1 MTNTHLTSCF
11 CTLISV
17 IIPTL
22 SHSRKFEFCLRWL
35 PVGPLWPLMA
45 LGLHWKAAKIW
56 WEKKTKTIL
65 MNHQR
70 CQIIYIYR
78 PNAVKTQNL
87 ACIKKRKKK
96 NWHRFPVKLPCYVAA
111 TLSHNEKYVQ
121 GKLLIWH
128 FSQMRTLFITQVNAF
143 VVFVFFPCGIL
154 SIFVHQAKTGFF
166 PQWRRKPRVCLC
178 SAESTVCSVLIK
190 SSLKA

>member
-56 WEKKTKTIL
+56 WEKKKL
-65 MNHQR
+65 KQFYW
-70 CQIIYIYR
+70 IISAVRSYTFTGQL

-143 VVFVFFPCGIL
+143 VVFVFFSL
-154 SIFVHQAKTGFF
+154 RNTFN
-166 PQWRRKPRVCLC
+166 LC
-178 SAESTVCSVLIK
+178 SSG
-190 SSLKA
+190 